1 MTRRHRCTGCRKR
14 GTFDEL
20 VEHIRE
26 EHTGYVS
33 IERPYSVY
41 YPHKTE
47 QMKLD
52 TFVEA

>member
-1 MTRRHRCTGCRKR
+1 MTRRHRCTDCRKR

-20 VEHIRE
+20 VEHVRS
-26 EHTGYVS
+26 EHPSHFVA
-33 IERPYSVY
+33 IKMPYRAY

-52 TFVEA
+52 ESI